1 MRLVRL
7 TLALAAVALLPAASI
22 AADPTLAAGA
32 PTATAATAKPEKVK
46 KVCRRA
52 IDTGSIMPR
61 STCRTPA
68 EWEAMTA
75 RSQDA
80 LQAARDHA
88 GPNPGSASN

>member
-7 TLALAAVALLPAASI
+7 TLCLAAIGLVPGASI
-22 AADPTLAAGA
+22 AADPAVEAASA
-32 PTATAATAKPEKVK
+32 PVATPAKDKVK

-52 IDTGSIMPR
+52 IETGSIMPR
-61 STCRTPA
+61 STCRTHA
-68 EWEAMTA
+68 EWNAMTA

-88 GPNPGSASN
+88 GPTQGTATN

>member
-7 TLALAAVALLPAASI
+7 TLGLAAVALLPAASI
-22 AADPTLAAGA
+22 AADPTLATAA
-32 PTATAATAKPEKVK
+32 PTVASAKPEKVK

-88 GPNPGSASN
+88 GPKPGSASN

>member
-7 TLALAAVALLPAASI
+7 TLCLASVALAPAAAI
-22 AADPTLAAGA
+22 AADPARDAASA
-32 PTATAATAKPEKVK
+32 PAPAKEKVK

-52 IDTGSIMPR
+52 IETGSIMPR
-61 STCRTPA
+61 STCRTQA

-88 GPNPGSASN
+88 GPAQASATN